1 MRKSEQSILIVDD
14 VPKNIQLLGSILK
27 EEAYDLEFATSG
39 KEALEWLDSKQF
51 DLVLLDIM
59 MPEMDGFEV
68 CRRIKENPA
77 TREVSVIFL
86 TAKADFQS
94 IIQGFESGAVDYIT
108 KPYNRKELLVRVKT
122 HLTIQEQRKQLEQT
136 SAFEKK
142 IFSIIGHDLRSPIG
156 NIRTYIDA
164 FLMVNSNLEESV
176 VGLLKDLYLL
186 SDNAFNLLENLLNW
200 AKSQSGGIV
209 CRPQRENVFP
219 LIQSAITLFAVQAE
233 NKKITLKY
241 EGDEVVQGYF
251 DAELISVV
259 VRNLVSNAVK
269 FTPRNGSVTIS
280 AKHHTENEADK
291 LLIRVSDNGA
301 GMSDETIDNLLNRN
315 IHMTTYGTDNEKG
328 SGLGL
333 QLCKEFI
340 ELNQGVLKIES
351 TLNSGSSFLVSLPVS
366 EDPKNA
372 AMPDKNQLPG

>member
-1 MRKSEQSILIVDD
+1 MKINEQSILIVDD

-122 HLTIQEQRKQLEQT
+122 HLTMQQQRKQLELTT
-136 SAFEKK
+136 SFEKK
-142 IFSIIGHDLRSPIG
+142 IFSIIGHDLRSPMG
-156 NIRTYIDA
+156 NVRTYIDA
-164 FLMVNSNLEESV
+164 FLMVNQKLDENV
-176 VGLLKDLYLL
+176 KNLLKDLYLL

-209 CRPQRENVFP
+209 CRPQQENIAS
-219 LIQSAITLFAVQAE
+219 LIRSVMSLFSLQAE
-233 NKKITLKY
+233 TKKINLTY
-241 EGDEVVQGYF
+241 TGDDVVEGFF
-251 DAELISVV
+251 DPELISVV
-259 VRNLVSNAVK
+259 IRNLVSNALK
-269 FTPRNGSVTIS
+269 FTPHEGVVNLSAGIRIENNGEKLVLKIS
-280 AKHHTENEADK
+280 DT
-291 LLIRVSDNGA
+291 GT
-301 GMSDETIDNLLNRN
+301 GMSPEIIDNLMNKN
-315 IHMTTYGTDNEKG
+315 IHYTTYGTDNEKG
-328 SGLGL
+328 SGLGF
-333 QLCKEFI
+333 QLCKEFVA
-340 ELNQGVLKIES
+340 LNNGKIVIES
-351 TLNSGSSFLVSLPVS
+351 SPAKGSTFVVTLPADSPV
-366 EDPKNA
+366 E
-372 AMPDKNQLPG
+372 

>member
-1 MRKSEQSILIVDD
+1 MKINEQSILIVDD

-27 EEAYDLEFATSG
+27 EEAYELEFATSG
-39 KEALEWLDSKQF
+39 KEALDWLDSRQF

-122 HLTIQEQRKQLEQT
+122 HLTMQQQRKQLEQT

-142 IFSIIGHDLRSPIG
+142 IFSVIGHDLRSPMG

-164 FLMVNSNLEESV
+164 FLQVNQNLDENV

-200 AKSQSGGIV
+200 AKSQSGGII
-209 CRPQRENVFP
+209 CRPQEENISL
-219 LIQSAITLFAVQAE
+219 LIKNVLTLFSMQAE
-233 NKKITLKY
+233 NKKITLK
-241 EGDEVVQGYF
+241 F
-251 DAELISVV
+251 DGSDIIRGFFDMELISVV
-259 VRNLVSNAVK
+259 IRNLVSNALK
-269 FTPRNGSVTIS
+269 FTPRGGSIKIKAFCTTEHDQERLYVLVIDTGNGMTQEI
-280 AKHHTENEADK
+280 
-291 LLIRVSDNGA
+291 
-301 GMSDETIDNLLNRN
+301 IDNLMNKN
-315 IHMTTYGTDNEKG
+315 IHYTTYGTDNEKG
-328 SGLGL
+328 SGLGF
-333 QLCKEFI
+333 QLCKEFV
-340 ELNQGVLKIES
+340 ELNHGTIRIES
-351 TLNSGSSFLVSLPVS
+351 KPNAGSTFSISLPV
-366 EDPKNA
+366 A
-372 AMPDKNQLPG
+372 AAAATV

>member
-1 MRKSEQSILIVDD
+1 MKINEQSILIVDD

-27 EEAYDLEFATSG
+27 EETYELEFATSG

-122 HLTIQEQRKQLEQT
+122 HLTMQQQRKQLELTT
-136 SAFEKK
+136 SFEKK
-142 IFSIIGHDLRSPIG
+142 IFSIIGHDLRSPMG

-164 FLMVNSNLEESV
+164 FLQVNNDLDETV
-176 VGLLKDLYLL
+176 IGLLKDLYLL

-200 AKSQSGGIV
+200 AKSQSGTII
-209 CRPQRENVFP
+209 CRPQPENISF
-219 LIQSAITLFAVQAE
+219 LIRNVINLFVLQADS
-233 NKKITLKY
+233 KKIFLNY
-241 EGDEVVQGYF
+241 EGDDDVEGYF
-251 DAELISVV
+251 DPELISLV
-259 VRNLVSNAVK
+259 VRNLVSNALK
-269 FTPRNGSVTIS
+269 FTPHEGTVKIKAERI
-280 AKHHTENEADK
+280 TENRHER
-291 LLIRVSDNGA
+291 LILQVSDTGT
-301 GMSDETIDNLLNRN
+301 GMSAEIIDNLINKN
-315 IHMTTYGTDNEKG
+315 IHYTTYGTDNEKG
-328 SGLGL
+328 SGLGF
-333 QLCKEFI
+333 QLCKEFVA
-340 ELNQGVLKIES
+340 LNNGRIWIES
-351 TLNSGSSFLVSLPVS
+351 SPKTGSTFYVSLTASDSGV
-366 EDPKNA
+366 D
-372 AMPDKNQLPG
+372 

>member
-1 MRKSEQSILIVDD
+1 MKINEQSILIVDD

-68 CRRIKENPA
+68 CRRIKENPS

-122 HLTIQEQRKQLEQT
+122 HLTMQKQRKQLELTT
-136 SAFEKK
+136 SFEKK
-142 IFSIIGHDLRSPIG
+142 IFSIIGHDLRSPMG

-164 FLMVNSNLEESV
+164 YLMVNPSLEENIKS
-176 VGLLKDLYLL
+176 LLKDLYLL

-200 AKSQSGGIV
+200 AKSQSGGII
-209 CRPQRENVFP
+209 CRPQMENVVI
-219 LIQSAITLFAVQAE
+219 LIRNVMNLFSLQAE
-233 NKKITLKY
+233 NKKIILSY
-241 EGDEVVQGYF
+241 QGTNDIIGFF
-251 DAELISVV
+251 DPELISVV
-259 VRNLVSNAVK
+259 IRNLVSNALK
-269 FTPRNGSVTIS
+269 FTPHEGKVMIS
-280 AKHHTENEADK
+280 AGVTVENSLKK
-291 LLIRVSDNGA
+291 LVLKVSDTGT
-301 GMSDETIDNLLNRN
+301 GMTAEIIDNLMNKN
-315 IHMTTYGTDNEKG
+315 FHYTTYGTDNEKG
-328 SGLGL
+328 SGLGF
-333 QLCKEFI
+333 QLCKEFVA
-340 ELNQGVLKIES
+340 LNNGAIWIES
-351 TLNSGSSFLVSLPVS
+351 SPDKGSTFSVSLPVS
-366 EDPKNA
+366 SPVE
-372 AMPDKNQLPG
+372 

>member
-1 MRKSEQSILIVDD
+1 MKINEQSILIVDD

-39 KEALEWLDSKQF
+39 KEALEWMNSKQF

-68 CRRIKENPA
+68 CHRIKENPA

-122 HLTIQEQRKQLEQT
+122 HLTIQLQRKQLELTT
-136 SAFEKK
+136 SFEKK
-142 IFSIIGHDLRSPIG
+142 IFSIIGHDLRSPMG

-164 FLMVNSNLEESV
+164 FLLINNHLDENV
-176 VGLLKDLYLL
+176 VSLLKDLYLL

-209 CRPQRENVFP
+209 CRPQPENISY
-219 LIQSAITLFAVQAE
+219 LIKNVMALFSLQADSKE
-233 NKKITLKY
+233 IRLTY
-241 EGDEVVQGYF
+241 DGDDVVEGFF
-251 DAELISVV
+251 DPELISVV
-259 VRNLVSNAVK
+259 IRNLVSNSLK
-269 FTPRNGSVTIS
+269 FTPHKGSIRIK
-280 AKHHTENEADK
+280 AQRIIDDGKDR
-291 LLIRVSDNGA
+291 LLLQVSDTGT
-301 GMSDETIDNLLNRN
+301 GMTPDVIDNLMNKN
-315 IHMTTYGTDNEKG
+315 IHYTTYGTDNEKG
-328 SGLGL
+328 SGLGF
-333 QLCKEFI
+333 QLCKEFVA
-340 ELNQGVLKIES
+340 LNEGRIWIES
-351 TLNSGSSFLVSLPVS
+351 NLKSGSTFYISLPGS
-366 EDPKNA
+366 EATPA
-372 AMPDKNQLPG
+372 QA

>member
-1 MRKSEQSILIVDD
+1 MKVNEQSILIVDD

-27 EEAYDLEFATSG
+27 EEAYELEFATSG
-39 KEALEWLDSKQF
+39 KEALDWLESRPF

-94 IIQGFESGAVDYIT
+94 IIQGFETGAVDYIT

-122 HLTIQEQRKQLEQT
+122 HLTMQQQRKQLEIT

-142 IFSIIGHDLRSPIG
+142 IFSIIGHDLRSPMG

-164 FLMVNSNLEESV
+164 FLQVNPSLDESV
-176 VGLLKDLYLL
+176 VSLLKDLYLL

-209 CRPQRENVFP
+209 CRPQNENITYLVKNVLALFS
-219 LIQSAITLFAVQAE
+219 LQADSKNITLNF
-233 NKKITLKY
+233 
-241 EGDEVVQGYF
+241 EGKDVIEGFF
-251 DAELISVV
+251 DPELISVV
-259 VRNLVSNAVK
+259 IRNLVSNALK
-269 FTPRNGSVTIS
+269 FTPRGGSVVIKAGIAS
-280 AKHHTENEADK
+280 VNEEKRLVVEVDD
-291 LLIRVSDNGA
+291 SGN
-301 GMSDETIDNLLNRN
+301 GMSAETIDNLLNKN
-315 IHMTTYGTDNEKG
+315 VHFTTYGTDNEKG
-328 SGLGL
+328 SGLGF

-340 ELNQGVLKIES
+340 ALNKGDIRISS
-351 TLNSGSSFLVSLPVS
+351 TPVKGSTFAVSLPVT
-366 EDPKNA
+366 KTN
-372 AMPDKNQLPG
+372 